1 MGTIEPSKVLD
12 MKVGDRRRETVFGP
26 EATDTQ
32 GPYGS
37 QHAGPPGYSW
47 GQWDSVSIQ
56 IEGLELKS
64 LVWGPRFRNIEI
76 KDQRGK

>member
-1 MGTIEPSKVLD
+1 MVS
-12 MKVGDRRRETVFGP
+12 GP

-37 QHAGPPGYSW
+37 QRAGPPSHWW

-64 LVWGPRFRNIEI
+64 LVWCPRFRNVEI